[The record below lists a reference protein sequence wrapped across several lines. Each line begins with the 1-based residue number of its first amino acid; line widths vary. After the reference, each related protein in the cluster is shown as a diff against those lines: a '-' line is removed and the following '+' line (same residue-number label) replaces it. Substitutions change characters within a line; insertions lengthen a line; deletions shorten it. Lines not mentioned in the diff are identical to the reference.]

1 MGDGQQSGETA
12 IGVADAEYLQQV
24 VGRSGVGATVVI
36 ERGPVTAFADAV
48 LDDSPVYREP
58 SAATAAGFTAIPA
71 PPTFAVAM
79 EAWGR
84 FAERQPPEPVIDVP
98 AWEIMAPFMARGG
111 LILHGDQEF
120 EYHRPV
126 MVGDVLVSEW
136 KVVKAYQRESGAST
150 MTFVLIETNWFDE
163 ATGKPVVTARANA
176 IHRS

>member
-1 MGDGQQSGETA
+1 MSDGQQSKGA
-12 IGVADAEYLQQV
+12 PVGVADADYLEQV
-24 VGRSGVGATVVI
+24 VGRTGVGATVVI
-36 ERGPVTAFADAV
+36 ERGPVGAFADAV
-48 LDDSPVYREP
+48 LDDHPAYRDP
-58 SAATAAGFTAIPA
+58 SAAAAAGFDRILA
-71 PPTFAVAM
+71 PPTFPVAM

-84 FAERQPPEPVIDVP
+84 FAERQPPEPVVDVP

-111 LILHGDQEF
+111 LILHGEQEF

-150 MTFVLIETNWFDE
+150 MTFVQIETNWFE
-163 ATGKPVVTARANA
+163 EVSGQPVVTARANV